1 MIRVRS
7 ALVAVCLCLLL
18 AACADDGRTLRPPAT
33 GATAPPP
40 PTVVVSSSGQTV
52 GQAPGAAGVLELTS
66 PAFAPDTAIPIVH
79 TCDGNNVSPPLAWGA
94 APTGTVELVITV
106 IDPDANGFVH
116 WVMAGIDPSV
126 QAIGEGSVPDGA
138 VQAMNNG
145 NTLGYT
151 GPCPP
156 KGTPHHYVFTI
167 YALNGPSG
175 VTQGMDGR
183 NAVATISQ
191 LKATTATLI
200 GTYQRAG

>member
-1 MIRVRS
+1 MTRLRS
-7 ALVAVCLCLLL
+7 ALVAVCACLLL
-18 AACADDGRTLRPPAT
+18 AACADDGRTLRPPET

-40 PTVVVSSSGQTV
+40 PTVAVTSSGQTLEPS
-52 GQAPGAAGVLELTS
+52 AGAAGVFQLTS
-66 PAFAPDTAIPIVH
+66 PAFALDAAIPIVH

-94 APTGTVELVITV
+94 TPSGTVELAITV

-138 VQAMNNG
+138 VQATNNA

-156 KGTPHHYVFTI
+156 KGAPHHYVFTI
-167 YALNGPSG
+167 YALSEPSG

-183 NAVATISQ
+183 NAVATLSQ
-191 LKATTATLI
+191 VKATTATLI